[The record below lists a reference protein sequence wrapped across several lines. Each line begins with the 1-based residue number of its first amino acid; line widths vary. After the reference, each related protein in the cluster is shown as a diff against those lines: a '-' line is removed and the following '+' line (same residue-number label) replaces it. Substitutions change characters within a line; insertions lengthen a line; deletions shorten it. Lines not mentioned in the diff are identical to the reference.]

1 MLPGGR
7 RCRMDPSWQ
16 QTKLRLDS
24 IRHEYRVICQELKRT
39 NESQRAIRLCAWASA
54 CIDDYLATMRQCRAA
69 NQRETGVSP

>member
-7 RCRMDPSWQ
+7 RCRMDSSWQ

-39 NESQRAIRLCAWASA
+39 QPVTQAST
-54 CIDDYLATMRQCRAA
+54 D
-69 NQRETGVSP
+69 ETGFKPTGPDSILSA